1 MREHSLVKRHWQI
14 FVVYPQYSQSL
25 IGLSGILSS
34 LMLPSPVLPRGY
46 WYSVL
51 EHNKM
56 YFPSINPMGP
66 FCFLLI
72 DVFVGRLIS
81 AAAHTVDLWGWLRRK
96 DSVKIE
102 KLNVWCKLGR
112 WWLHVAKSQLLAL
125 KWRCTYVELMH
136 LEETFQSRC
145 VTIIKVHEFI
155 SRHT

>member
-34 LMLPSPVLPRGY
+34 LILPSPVLPRGY

-81 AAAHTVDLWGWLRRK
+81 EAADTVDWWGWLRRK
-96 DSVKIE
+96 HSVKIE

-112 WWLHVAKSQLLAL
+112 WWLHMWSRNRWLYNDVAH
-125 KWRCTYVELMH
+125 VELMH
-136 LEETFQSRC
+136 LEGTFQSRC